1 MTVNPLNFI
10 LNYFRPSLHV
20 EHFTDVNLR
29 LLKQNGVKLFIS
41 DLDNTLISP
50 YKKIPTPD
58 VKIFIQKVQ
67 ELDMKFVIV
76 SNNTKNKVNFFC
88 KQVNVDGKYGNSKKP
103 FLGTVKKVLKD
114 FNVSKREAVFMGNQ
128 VLTDIWVANRL
139 HIDSILVNPI
149 IRVLKGNKKFLR
161 SVLENKIY
169 ANLEKNNLL
178 IRDNYS
184 VIEKFEQE
192 DILL

>member
-20 EHFTDVNLR
+20 RHFTDVNLL
-29 LLKQNGVKLFIS
+29 LLKRNGIKLFIS